1 MNAPFGSFAPH
12 RLPGEGEA
20 GPSLRARLSATARR
34 AGRALLD
41 LLYPPSCLVCRAA
54 SAEPGAL
61 CVACWRQIAFIER
74 PYCERLGIPFES
86 DGGAGLLSPEAIAD
100 PPAYERARAACVFAE
115 GPARELIHGLKY
127 GDRLEIAGPAG
138 VWMARAGREL
148 LTEADALVPVPLH
161 RRRLWAR
168 RFNQA
173 ALLAQSVSKASGVA
187 YLPLALVRVKPTRP
201 QVGLS
206 RRERQDNLQGA
217 FRVPD
222 SALVAGR
229 RIVLVDD
236 VLTTGSTANACAR
249 ALTKA
254 GAARVDVLTLARVVK
269 VGLLPI

>member
-1 MNAPFGSFAPH
+1 MNARAGSLAPPPGLDEAAGTAPLRN
-12 RLPGEGEA
+12 RLLG
-20 GPSLRARLSATARR
+20 TARM

-54 SAEPGAL
+54 VAEPGAL
-61 CVACWRQIAFIER
+61 CTACWRGIAFIER

-100 PPAYERARAACVFAE
+100 PPAYERARAACVFAD
-115 GPARELIHGLKY
+115 GPVRELIHGLKY

-138 VWMARAGREL
+138 VWMARAGQEL
-148 LTEADALVPVPLH
+148 LSGADAIVPVPLH

-173 ALLAQSVSKASGVA
+173 AALGQAVSRASGVA
-187 YLPLALVRVKPTRP
+187 FLPLALVRAKPTRP

-217 FRVPD
+217 FRAPD
-222 SALVAGR
+222 PALVAGR

-254 GAARVDVLTLARVVK
+254 GAAQVDVLTLARVVK
-269 VGLLPI
+269 AGLLPI